1 MLKINVAI
9 AGCTKNSGS
18 YIENSINK
26 ILSWSKNFKIMNI
39 FIFENDSQDNTVEVL
54 KKNSDRINIISE
66 KNVIGSRTEVLAYAR
81 NQLIN
86 SICAD
91 TISYDY
97 IIMVDLDDAV
107 SKLDAGEIY
116 ECFTKYKSDWA
127 ALVGNSPL
135 YYDIWAL
142 RIRHDLIKKQKTWK
156 TQLTSDCW
164 QNVKR
169 AYLGGINYNQ
179 AKKKYIGTYQVPLN
193 KDDKLIEIDSG
204 FNGIGIYKTKYLVNC
219 KYNGQT
225 IINGSIVDICEHVNF
240 HFGIKK
246 NGGKIYICSSLM
258 TGGYEEHI
266 VT

>member
-1 MLKINVAI
+1 MLQINVAI

-26 ILSWSKNFKIMNI
+26 ILSWSMNFKTMNI
-39 FIFENDSQDNTVEVL
+39 FIFVNDSQDNNVEVL
-54 KKNSDRINIISE
+54 KKYSDRINIISE
-66 KNVIGSRTEVLAYAR
+66 KNVMGSRTEVLAYAR

-86 SICAD
+86 SIWAD
-91 TISYDY
+91 TVSYDY
-97 IIMVDLDDAV
+97 IIMVDLDDAI
-107 SKLDAGEIY
+107 STINATQIY
-116 ECFTKYKSDWA
+116 ECFIKYKSDWA
-127 ALVGNSPL
+127 ALVGNSAL

-142 RIRHDLIKKQKTWK
+142 RIRYALIKKQKSWK
-156 TQLTSDCW
+156 NEITTDCW

-169 AYLGGINYNQ
+169 AVLGGMNYNQ
-179 AKKKYIGTYQVPLN
+179 AVKKYVGSYQVALN

-219 KYNGQT
+219 KYNGLAMV
-225 IINGSIVDICEHVNF
+225 NGSIVNVCEHVNF

-246 NGGKIYICSSLM
+246 NGGKIFICSSLM